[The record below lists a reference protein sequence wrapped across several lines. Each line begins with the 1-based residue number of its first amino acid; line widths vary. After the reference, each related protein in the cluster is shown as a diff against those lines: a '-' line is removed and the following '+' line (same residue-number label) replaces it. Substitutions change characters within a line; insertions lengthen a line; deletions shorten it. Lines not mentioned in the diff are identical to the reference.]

1 VGEKGVRE
9 MLQLYKA
16 NLVLKVLKPG
26 EDGKP
31 KEARVTLANV
41 RIDLTPEE
49 IKQLI
54 AAFQTLISHQL
65 SDAEVVQYS
74 FVS

>member
-1 VGEKGVRE
+1 
-9 MLQLYKA
+9 MLNLYKA
-16 NLVLKVLKPG
+16 NLVLKVMKPSEDG
-26 EDGKP
+26 DGKP

-41 RIDLTPEE
+41 RTDLTTEE

-65 SDAEVVQYS
+65 ADVELVQYS
-74 FVS
+74 FVN

>member
-1 VGEKGVRE
+1 
-9 MLQLYKA
+9 MLNLYKA
-16 NLVLKVLKPG
+16 NLVLKVMKPS
-26 EDGKP
+26 EDGEP

-41 RIDLTPEE
+41 RTDLTTAE

-65 SDAEVVQYS
+65 ADVELVQYS

>member
-1 VGEKGVRE
+1 
-9 MLQLYKA
+9 MLQLYKS
-16 NLVLKVLKPG
+16 NLVLKVMKPS

-41 RIDLTPEE
+41 RTDLTTDE

-54 AAFQTLISHQL
+54 AAFQTLISYQL
-65 SDAEVVQYS
+65 ADAELVQYNY
-74 FVS
+74 VN

>member
-1 VGEKGVRE
+1 
-9 MLQLYKA
+9 MLNLYKA
-16 NLVLKVLKPG
+16 NLVLKVMKPIEDG
-26 EDGKP
+26 DGKP

-41 RIDLTPEE
+41 RTDLTTAE

-65 SDAEVVQYS
+65 ADVELVQYS

>member
-1 VGEKGVRE
+1 
-9 MLQLYKA
+9 MLQLYKS
-16 NLVLKVLKPG
+16 NLVLKVMKPG
-26 EDGKP
+26 EDGEP

-41 RIDLTPEE
+41 RTDLTTDE

-74 FVS
+74 YVN